1 MSEATMSEVAVSE
14 VAMSEPIMVGMP
26 GIKEVRPPR
35 REGQS
40 YFIRTFGCQMNEHDS
55 ERIAGL
61 LESDGMVC
69 ADSVDTADL
78 IVLNTCTIRENADVK
93 LYGYLGSLKRAKTER
108 PTLRIAVGGCSAQK
122 ERDLIQERAGWVDVV
137 FGTHNVHRVVDLL
150 DHAEDWG
157 PVTEI
162 WDEANAV
169 ADIPSGLPVHRETEH
184 SAWVTITIGCNNSCT
199 FCIVPIVRGAEL
211 SRRPGDVIRE
221 IEGLARAGV
230 KEITLL
236 GQNVNSYGRD
246 LDLNGHKPLFAE
258 LLRRAGD
265 VAGIERIRFTSP
277 HPKDFREDVAYA
289 MAETPA
295 VCEQI
300 HFPLQSGSDRILARM
315 HRGYTAERFLAKL
328 KMMRTIVPDLASS
341 TDVIVGFPGE
351 TEADFEGTLDVMRQA
366 RFDNAYMFQFS
377 PRPGTPAAEMDGHVD
392 PDVIQQ
398 RFNRLTTLQNA
409 ITMELNQAQVG
420 REVNVMVEGPSKKDA
435 SVATTRTRGNR
446 IVHIEGSWQPGTFLD
461 VRVVRAAAHHLGGV
475 LL

>member
-1 MSEATMSEVAVSE
+1 
-14 VAMSEPIMVGMP
+14 
-26 GIKEVRPPR
+26 
-35 REGQS
+35 
-40 YFIRTFGCQMNEHDS
+40 MNEHDS

-78 IVLNTCTIRENADVK
+78 IVLNTCTIRENADIK
-93 LYGYLGSLKRAKTER
+93 LYGYLGSLKRAKNER
-108 PTLRIAVGGCSAQK
+108 PSLRIAVGGCSAQK

-137 FGTHNVHRVVDLL
+137 FGTHNVHRVLDLL
-150 DHAEDWG
+150 DQAEDWG

-162 WDEANAV
+162 WDETKTA
-169 ADIPSGLPVHRETEH
+169 ADIPSGLPIHRESEH
-184 SAWVTITIGCNNSCT
+184 SAWVTITVGCNNSCT
-199 FCIVPIVRGAEL
+199 FCIVPIVRGAEM
-211 SRRPGDVIRE
+211 SRRFGDVIRE
-221 IEGLARAGV
+221 IEGLAIAGV

-246 LDLNGHKPLFAE
+246 LDLNGHKPLFAD
-258 LLRRAGD
+258 LLRRAGE
-265 VAGIERIRFTSP
+265 VAGIERIRYISP

-289 MAETPA
+289 MLETPA

-328 KMMRTIVPDLASS
+328 EMMRTIVPDLAAS

-351 TEADFEGTLDVMRQA
+351 TEEDFERTLDVMRRA

-377 PRPGTPAAEMDGHVD
+377 PRSGTPAANMDGQVD
-392 PDVIQQ
+392 PEVIQD
-398 RFNRLTTLQNA
+398 RFDRLTTLQDA
-409 ITMELNQAQVG
+409 ITFENNQMQVG
-420 REVNVMVEGPSKKDA
+420 RNVSVMVEGPSKKDA
-435 SVATTRTRGNR
+435 SIATTRTRGNR
-446 IVHIEGSWQPGTFLD
+446 IVHIEGSWSPGTFLD
-461 VRVVRAAAHHLGGV
+461 AHIVRAAAHHLEGA